1 MEQGIQAVA
10 EKYSELG
17 FIRIS
22 KSIVVNIYRVRK
34 IKADVNMKMQLVL
47 DNGEKVILNRSYKND
62 FLQLEPLLYG
72 ASMEGWNTWQ
82 TIVYWIITCISWG
95 LVAAWVLRTG
105 EKKYGLKLFEGCLL
119 YTSPSPRD

>member
-1 MEQGIQAVA
+1 MDRKCFACLEEEVFQVEQGIQAVA

-62 FLQLEPLLYG
+62 FLQFIRERRNEH
-72 ASMEGWNTWQ
+72 ATH
-82 TIVYWIITCISWG
+82 
-95 LVAAWVLRTG
+95 
-105 EKKYGLKLFEGCLL
+105 
-119 YTSPSPRD
+119 

>member
-1 MEQGIQAVA
+1 MRRSNILNSIGVSFTGLPST
-10 EKYSELG
+10 KTSTCNGYRRFYRNRRR

-62 FLQLEPLLYG
+62 FLQFIRERRNEH
-72 ASMEGWNTWQ
+72 ATH
-82 TIVYWIITCISWG
+82 
-95 LVAAWVLRTG
+95 
-105 EKKYGLKLFEGCLL
+105 
-119 YTSPSPRD
+119 

>member
-1 MEQGIQAVA
+1 MLLGKLEGEQVFLKPEEVYYFEAVDRKCFACLEEQVFQVEQGIQAVA

-62 FLQLEPLLYG
+62 FLQFIRERRNEH
-72 ASMEGWNTWQ
+72 ATH
-82 TIVYWIITCISWG
+82 
-95 LVAAWVLRTG
+95 
-105 EKKYGLKLFEGCLL
+105 
-119 YTSPSPRD
+119 